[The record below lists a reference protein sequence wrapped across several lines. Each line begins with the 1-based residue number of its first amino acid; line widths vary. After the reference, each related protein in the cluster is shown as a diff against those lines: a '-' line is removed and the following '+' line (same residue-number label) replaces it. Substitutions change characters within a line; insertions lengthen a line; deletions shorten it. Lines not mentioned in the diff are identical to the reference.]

1 MAQEYL
7 QIWPAVWSRLG
18 RITLELLGAMVSPV
32 SNLLFGV
39 AMAQDYRARF
49 WPAVWSRLGLITLKR
64 LRANN
69 WNPALN
75 FFCLEV

>member
-1 MAQEYL
+1 MTQEYL

-18 RITLELLGAMVSPV
+18 RITPELLRAMVSPV

-49 WPAVWSRLGLITLKR
+49 WPAVWSRLGLITLER

-69 WNPALN
+69 
-75 FFCLEV
+75 

>member
-7 QIWPAVWSRLG
+7 QIWPAVWSLLG
-18 RITLELLGAMVSPV
+18 RITPELLGAMVSPV

-49 WPAVWSRLGLITLKR
+49 WPTVWSRLGWITL
-64 LRANN
+64 
-69 WNPALN
+69 
-75 FFCLEV
+75 EVLGTNG